1 MADFDLFAD
10 QLLEEAKRFLEKAQ
24 ETGDKTAEAANLH
37 AALMLSFCALEARI
51 NSIGEES
58 SLRTDLSEHEKG
70 LLLERDVRLEQGKF
84 QVQDALKVY
93 RLEDRIEFLHA
104 KLSGKPV
111 DKSASWWG
119 KLLAATRLRNDLT
132 HAKVIPSITQ
142 SGVRSAVEAIIETLD
157 ALCRAIYGKKLPA
170 ADLGLNCRLHF

>member
-10 QLLEEAKRFLEKAQ
+10 QLLEEAKRFLEKAR
-24 ETGDKTAEAANLH
+24 ESSDTTAEAAYLH

-51 NSIGEES
+51 NSIGDES
-58 SLRTDLSEHEKG
+58 SLRTDLSAHERG
-70 LLLERDVRLEQGKF
+70 LLLEHDVRLDEGEF
-84 QVQDALKVY
+84 RVQDALKVY

-104 KLSGKPV
+104 KLSGNPV

-119 KLLAATRLRNDLT
+119 KLVSAMRLRNELT

-142 SGVRSAVEAIIETLD
+142 SGVRSAVEAIVETLD

-170 ADLGLNCRLHF
+170 ADLGLNCRLRF

>member
-10 QLLEEAKRFLEKAQ
+10 QLLEEAKRFLEKAH
-24 ETGDKTAEAANLH
+24 ESSDTTAEAANLH

-51 NSIGEES
+51 NSIGDES
-58 SLRTDLSEHEKG
+58 SLPTDLSAHDKG
-70 LLLERDVRLEQGKF
+70 ILLEHDVRLQEGEFK
-84 QVQDALKVY
+84 VQDALKVY

-111 DKSASWWG
+111 DKSAPWWG
-119 KLLAATRLRNDLT
+119 KLIAAMRLRNDLT
-132 HAKVIPSITQ
+132 HAKAIPSITQ

-170 ADLGLNCRLHF
+170 ADLGLNCRLRF

>member
-1 MADFDLFAD
+1 VADFDIFAD
-10 QLLEEAKRFLEKAQ
+10 QLLEESKRFLEKAS
-24 ETGDKTAEAANLH
+24 ESTDAVAEAANLH

-58 SLRTDLSEHEKG
+58 SLRTDLSAHERG
-70 LLLERDVRLEQGKF
+70 LLLERDVRLEDGEFK
-84 QVQDALKVY
+84 VQNALKIA

-111 DKSASWWG
+111 DKSEAWWG
-119 KLLAATRLRNDLT
+119 QLNTAIRLRNDLT
-132 HAKVIPSITQ
+132 HAKTIPSITQ
-142 SGVRSAVEAIIETLD
+142 PGVRNAIQAILATLD

-170 ADLGLNCRLHF
+170 ADLGLHSRLRF